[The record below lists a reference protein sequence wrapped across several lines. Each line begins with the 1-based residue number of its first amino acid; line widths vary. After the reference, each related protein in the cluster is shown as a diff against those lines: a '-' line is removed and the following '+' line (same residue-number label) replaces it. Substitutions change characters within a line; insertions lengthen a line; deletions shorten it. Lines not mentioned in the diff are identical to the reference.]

1 MSAAWTSL
9 PGLALRSAWS
19 RRFVLGLTVASIAL
33 SAFLLLGLERLRED
47 VRASFGAAVS
57 GTDLVVGARTGGV
70 QLMLYAVFRLGAA
83 TNNVGMQSL
92 RDIAAQPQVAW
103 LVPISLGDSHRGY
116 PVVGTTAGYFEHF
129 RYGDKQ
135 PLALASGRVFAA
147 MPSGLHEAVIGAEL
161 AQRLGYRE
169 GTRIVLAHGD
179 GAIAANDH
187 ADQPFTVVGVLARTG
202 TPVDRSVHIPLEA
215 MEALHRGGLFGMPAF
230 GASADTA
237 APALPRNVT
246 AALVGLKQRSA
257 VFSVQRFVNDY
268 RAEPLVAVLPGVALD
283 ELWALVGTAEQA
295 LVVASALVAAVSLA
309 GLVAVIAAGLDARR
323 RELAILRAVG
333 AAPRHVLALLLAE
346 GAAIT
351 AAGIVLGLALHALSL
366 TLAAPW
372 LQGRYGITLGAGEP
386 GAQQALIVAAMM
398 AAGVLASLAP
408 AWRAYR
414 MSLAD
419 GLAPPV

>member
-1 MSAAWTSL
+1 MSGAFASL

-70 QLMLYAVFRLGAA
+70 QLMLYAVFRIGAA

-92 RDIAAQPQVAW
+92 REIAALPQVAW
-103 LVPISLGDSHRGY
+103 LVPISLGDSHRGF

-135 PLALASGRVFAA
+135 PLALASGRVFGA
-147 MPSGLHEAVIGAEL
+147 MPTGLHEAVIGAEL
-161 AQRLGYRE
+161 AQRLGYRD
-169 GTRIVLAHGD
+169 GARIVLSHGD
-179 GAIAANDH
+179 GVLAANDH

-215 MEALHRGGLFGMPAF
+215 MEALHRGGLFGMP
-230 GASADTA
+230 GAAGA
-237 APALPRNVT
+237 EPALPRNVT

-257 VFSVQRFVNDY
+257 VFSVQRAVNDY

-283 ELWALVGTAEQA
+283 ELWTLVGTAEQA
-295 LVVASALVAAVSLA
+295 LRVASALVAAVSLA

-346 GAAIT
+346 GVAIT
-351 AAGIVLGLALHALSL
+351 AAGIVLGLALHALA
-366 TLAAPW
+366 LAVAGPW
-372 LQGRYGITLGAGEP
+372 LQGRFGITLGAGEP
-386 GAQQALIVAAMM
+386 GGQQAIIVATML

-414 MSLAD
+414 LSLAD